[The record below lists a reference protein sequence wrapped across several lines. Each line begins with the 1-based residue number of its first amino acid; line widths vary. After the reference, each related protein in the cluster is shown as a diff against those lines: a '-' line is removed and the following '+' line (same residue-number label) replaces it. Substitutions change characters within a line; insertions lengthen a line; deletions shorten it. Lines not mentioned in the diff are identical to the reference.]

1 MDVTSTPPATQRIIR
16 GVNAAVVCI
25 LGLVAFG
32 LGYRFYS
39 RYLAAKIFELRP
51 DEPVPAVELED
62 GIDYVPT
69 SKHVLFGHHYAS
81 IAGAAPIIG
90 PAVAV
95 VWGWVPAILWVV
107 LGTIFMG
114 AVHDFSTLVLSVRH
128 RGQSVGTVVGDVIG
142 PRSRTLFLLVIFF
155 LVMLV
160 IAVFAKAIAT
170 LFMKQ
175 PGTVIPINFEII
187 VALAIGYVC
196 YKRKQRLLVPSILA
210 LISLYA
216 MVWVGVKVPV
226 SLQSVFGE
234 HTHTAWVVALLA
246 YSFVASVL
254 PVWVLLQPRD
264 YINSHQLLV
273 GLAALILGILV
284 AHPTITAPAFNA
296 APAGAPSWFP
306 FLFVTIAC
314 GAISGF
320 HGLVSSGTTS
330 KQLACAPDARPVG
343 YGGMLGE
350 GTLAL
355 IATLAVSA
363 GLANW
368 SSHYDSWSKA
378 ATSGIG
384 NFVIGAASFL
394 TALGI
399 PQHPAQVV
407 IAVLVISFAATSL
420 DTGVR
425 IQRYILQ
432 ELAGLYGIKP
442 LQNRYLASLVAV
454 ILPLLLVLGG
464 KAGHLWVLFGST
476 NQLLAGLS
484 LTVVTVWL
492 IRSGRVWLPVGI
504 PMVIVLGVSGVA
516 MATQLGELID
526 KSEYLLASLGTII
539 LALEAWV
546 VLEGVAAIRAHRA
559 TLTK

>member
-1 MDVTSTPPATQRIIR
+1 
-16 GVNAAVVCI
+16 VNAAVICI
-25 LGLVAFG
+25 LGLVVFA
-32 LGYRFYS
+32 LGYRYYS
-39 RYLAAKIFELRP
+39 RYLATKIFALRD

-69 SKHVLFGHHYAS
+69 DKHVLFGHHYAS

-95 VWGWVPAILWVV
+95 VWGWVPAVLWVV
-107 LGTIFMG
+107 LGTVFMG
-114 AVHDFSTLVLSVRH
+114 AVHDFSTLVMSMRH
-128 RGQSVGTVVGDVIG
+128 KGQSVGTIIGDVIG
-142 PRSRTLFLLVIFF
+142 PRSRTLFLLVIFC

-175 PGTVIPINFEII
+175 PGTVIPINFEILVALFIGHWCYKKKKSLLWPSI
-187 VALAIGYVC
+187 VALV
-196 YKRKQRLLVPSILA
+196 
-210 LISLYA
+210 SLYM
-216 MVWVGVKVPV
+216 MVWVGIKVPV
-226 SLQSVFGE
+226 SLDSLFGS
-234 HTHTAWVVALLA
+234 HTHTAWVVALLT
-246 YSFVASVL
+246 YSFIASVL

-264 YINSHQLLV
+264 FINGHQLIV
-273 GLAALILGILV
+273 GLAALILGILI
-284 AHPTITAPAFNA
+284 AHPTMNAPAFRM
-296 APAGAPSWFP
+296 APEGAPSWFP

-330 KQLACAPDARPVG
+330 KQLACAPDARPIG

-350 GTLAL
+350 GVLAL

-368 SSHYDSWSKA
+368 SSHYDNWNHA
-378 ATSGIG
+378 ATSGVG
-384 NFVIGAASFL
+384 NFVQGAATFL
-394 TALGI
+394 TALEI
-399 PQHPAQVV
+399 PRGPAEVV

-432 ELAGLYGIKP
+432 ELGKLYNVQL
-442 LQNRYLASLVAV
+442 LQNRYIAGLIAV
-454 ILPLLLVLGG
+454 VFPLLLILGG
-464 KAGHLWVLFGST
+464 KAGDLWVLFGST

-492 IRSGRVWLPVGI
+492 IRLGKPWYHVGI
-504 PMVIVLGVSGVA
+504 PMVIVLVVAGIA
-516 MATQLGELID
+516 MATKLGQFVD
-526 KSEYLLASLGTII
+526 KGDYMLACIGTVV
-539 LALEAWV
+539 LALEVWV
-546 VLEGVAAIRAHRA
+546 VLEGIASIRRHRA
-559 TLTK
+559 KLPDARVAER